1 MDHKPHSGGTPLRMP
16 RMDDLEATRQI
27 KKEFPRTIV
36 LVLTASEWPYDL
48 SEALKA
54 GAAGYV
60 LKGAPIA
67 ETIDAV
73 RKVVAEAMRALSE
86 QHAGYGFERNCGY
99 GTPEHR
105 AALAAL
111 GPCRVH
117 RLSYAGVGA

>member
-1 MDHKPHSGGTPLRMP
+1 
-16 RMDDLEATRQI
+16 MDDLEATRQI